1 MNKKL
6 LIETIQLLKCLKT
19 DAEMAL
25 SGDWDCTTMEGRET
39 GFESQ
44 IYLIEPILD
53 RLIQELNPK
62 P

>member
-1 MNKKL
+1 MNKEL

-25 SGDWDCTTMEGRET
+25 NGEWDTTTQEGIES
-39 GFESQ
+39 FESQ
-44 IYLIEPILD
+44 IVLIEPILD

>member
-25 SGDWDCTTMEGRET
+25 SGEWDTTTQEGIES
-39 GFESQ
+39 FESQ
-44 IYLIEPILD
+44 IVLIEPILD